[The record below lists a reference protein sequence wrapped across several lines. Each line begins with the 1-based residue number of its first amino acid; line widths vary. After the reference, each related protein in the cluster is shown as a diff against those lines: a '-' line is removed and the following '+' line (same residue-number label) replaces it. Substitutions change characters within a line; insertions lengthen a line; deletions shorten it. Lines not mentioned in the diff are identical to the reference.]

1 MTMSGYNEKEN
12 PQKRQTYDERRTDFY
27 VVLDFKKARAVRMV
41 QMEDADGDKGMCLVI
56 PMLKNGF
63 RKWGKNRF
71 RIILSARKSHRNENA
86 SHILVP
92 LVEEDVQRAMV
103 ATGVCNRYLHFA
115 PIFGDVVP
123 DITKIPM
130 PPKFFKNSYESLEIL
145 KHKTDN
151 PEQGITLDTQSADGK
166 IDNGVNK
173 KGKVSSIRQKMRD
186 KILSKTNNK
195 KEE

>member
-1 MTMSGYNEKEN
+1 MTMSEYNEKEN
-12 PQKRQTYDERRTDFY
+12 PKQQTYDERRTDFY
-27 VVLDFKKARAVRMV
+27 VVLDFKKARSVRMV

-56 PMLKNGF
+56 SMLKNGF
-63 RKWGKNRF
+63 RKWGKNRY
-71 RIILSARKSHRNENA
+71 RIILAARKSHRDENA
-86 SHILVP
+86 SHIVVP

-186 KILSKTNNK
+186 KILGKTNNK

>member
-1 MTMSGYNEKEN
+1 MTMSEYNEKNN
-12 PQKRQTYDERRTDFY
+12 PQKQLTHDERRTDFY
-27 VVLDFKKARAVRMV
+27 VVLDFKKARSVRMV

-71 RIILSARKSHRNENA
+71 RIIFAARKSHRDENA

-92 LVEEDVQRAMV
+92 LVEEDVHRAMV
-103 ATGVCNRYLHFA
+103 ATGVFNRYLHFA

-130 PPKFFKNSYESLEIL
+130 PPKFCKGSYGYLEML
-145 KHKTDN
+145 ERKTDN

-173 KGKVSSIRQKMRD
+173 KGKVSAIRQKMRE

>member
-1 MTMSGYNEKEN
+1 MSEYNEKEN
-12 PQKRQTYDERRTDFY
+12 PRLQTHVRGRTDFY
-27 VVLDFKKARAVRMV
+27 VVLDFKKARGVRMV

-71 RIILSARKSHRNENA
+71 RIIFAARKSHRDENA
-86 SHILVP
+86 SHVLVP
-92 LVEEDVQRAMV
+92 LVEDDVQRAMV
-103 ATGVCNRYLHFA
+103 ATGVFNRYLHSA
-115 PIFGDVVP
+115 PIIGDVVP

-130 PPKFFKNSYESLEIL
+130 PPKFSKNTYAYLETL
-145 KHKTDN
+145 EHKTDN

-166 IDNGVNK
+166 VDNGVNRK
-173 KGKVSSIRQKMRD
+173 DKVSAIRQKMRD

>member
-1 MTMSGYNEKEN
+1 MSEYNEKEN
-12 PQKRQTYDERRTDFY
+12 PRLQTYVRGRTDFY
-27 VVLDFKKARAVRMV
+27 VVLDFKKARGVRMV

-63 RKWGKNRF
+63 RKWGKNRY
-71 RIILSARKSHRNENA
+71 RIILAARKSHRDENA
-86 SHILVP
+86 SHVLVP
-92 LVEEDVQRAMV
+92 LVEDDVQRAMV
-103 ATGVCNRYLHFA
+103 ATGVFNRYLHSA
-115 PIFGDVVP
+115 PIIGDVVP

-130 PPKFFKNSYESLEIL
+130 PPKFSKNTYAYLETL
-145 KHKTDN
+145 EHKTDN

-166 IDNGVNK
+166 VDNGVNRK
-173 KGKVSSIRQKMRD
+173 DKVSTIRQKMRD

>member
-1 MTMSGYNEKEN
+1 MTMSEYNEKNN
-12 PQKRQTYDERRTDFY
+12 PQKQLTHDERRTDFY
-27 VVLDFKKARAVRMV
+27 VVLDFKKARSVRMV

-71 RIILSARKSHRNENA
+71 RIIFAARKTHRDENA

-92 LVEEDVQRAMV
+92 LVEEDVHRAMV
-103 ATGVCNRYLHFA
+103 ATGVFNRYIHFA

-130 PPKFFKNSYESLEIL
+130 PPKFCKGSYGYLEML
-145 KHKTDN
+145 ERKTDN

-173 KGKVSSIRQKMRD
+173 KGKVSAIRQKMRE

>member
-1 MTMSGYNEKEN
+1 MTMSEYNEKEK
-12 PQKRQTYDERRTDFY
+12 PRQQLMHDERRTDFY
-27 VVLDFKKARAVRMV
+27 VVLDFKKARSVRMV

-71 RIILSARKSHRNENA
+71 RIIFAARKSHRDENA

-92 LVEEDVQRAMV
+92 LVEEDVHRAMV
-103 ATGVCNRYLHFA
+103 ATGVFNRYLHFA

-130 PPKFFKNSYESLEIL
+130 PPKFCKGSYGYLEML
-145 KHKTDN
+145 ERKTDN

-173 KGKVSSIRQKMRD
+173 KGKVSAIRQKMRE

>member
-1 MTMSGYNEKEN
+1 MSEYNEKNN
-12 PQKRQTYDERRTDFY
+12 PQKQQTHDERRTDFY
-27 VVLDFKKARAVRMV
+27 VVLDFKKARSVRMV

-71 RIILSARKSHRNENA
+71 RIIFAARKTHRDENA
-86 SHILVP
+86 SHVLVP
-92 LVEEDVQRAMV
+92 LVEEDVHKAMV
-103 ATGVCNRYLHFA
+103 ATGVFNRYLHFA

>member
-1 MTMSGYNEKEN
+1 MSEYNEKNN
-12 PQKRQTYDERRTDFY
+12 PQKQQTHDERRTDFY

-41 QMEDADGDKGMCLVI
+41 QMEDADGDKGMCLAI

-71 RIILSARKSHRNENA
+71 RIIFAARKTHRDENA
-86 SHILVP
+86 SHVLVP
-92 LVEEDVQRAMV
+92 LVEEDVHKAMV
-103 ATGVCNRYLHFA
+103 ATGVFNRYLHFA

-186 KILSKTNNK
+186 KILGKTNK
-195 KEE
+195 KED

>member
-1 MTMSGYNEKEN
+1 MSEYNEKNN
-12 PQKRQTYDERRTDFY
+12 PQKQLTHDERRTDFY
-27 VVLDFKKARAVRMV
+27 VVLDFKKARSVRMV

-63 RKWGKNRF
+63 RKWGKNRY
-71 RIILSARKSHRNENA
+71 RIILAARKSHRDENA
-86 SHILVP
+86 SHVLIP
-92 LVEEDVQRAMV
+92 LVEEDVHRAMV
-103 ATGVCNRYLHFA
+103 ATGVFNRYLHFA

-130 PPKFFKNSYESLEIL
+130 PPKFCKGSYGYLEML
-145 KHKTDN
+145 ERKTDN
-151 PEQGITLDTQSADGK
+151 PEQGITLDIQSADGK

>member
-1 MTMSGYNEKEN
+1 MSEYNEKDN

-27 VVLDFKKARAVRMV
+27 VVLDFKKARGVRMV
-41 QMEDADGDKGMCLVI
+41 QMEDADGDKGMCRVI

-63 RKWGKNRF
+63 RKWAKNRF

>member
-1 MTMSGYNEKEN
+1 MSEYNEKNN
-12 PQKRQTYDERRTDFY
+12 PQKQQTHDERRTDFY
-27 VVLDFKKARAVRMV
+27 VVLDFKKARSVRMV

-71 RIILSARKSHRNENA
+71 RIIFAARKSHRDENA

-92 LVEEDVQRAMV
+92 LVEEDVHKAMV
-103 ATGVCNRYLHFA
+103 ATGVFNRYIHFA

-130 PPKFFKNSYESLEIL
+130 PPKFCKGSYGYLEML
-145 KHKTDN
+145 GRKTDN

-166 IDNGVNK
+166 IDNGVNR
-173 KGKVSSIRQKMRD
+173 KGKVSAIRQKMRD

>member
-1 MTMSGYNEKEN
+1 MSEYNEKNN
-12 PQKRQTYDERRTDFY
+12 PQKQLTHDERRTDFY
-27 VVLDFKKARAVRMV
+27 VVLDFKKARSVRMV
-41 QMEDADGDKGMCLVI
+41 QMEDADGDMGMCLVI

-71 RIILSARKSHRNENA
+71 RIIFAARKTHRDENA

-92 LVEEDVQRAMV
+92 LVEEDVHRAMV
-103 ATGVCNRYLHFA
+103 ATGVFNRYIHFA

>member
-1 MTMSGYNEKEN
+1 MTMSEYNEKEN
-12 PQKRQTYDERRTDFY
+12 AKQQTYDERRTDFY

-130 PPKFFKNSYESLEIL
+130 PPKFFKNSY
-145 KHKTDN
+145 
-151 PEQGITLDTQSADGK
+151 
-166 IDNGVNK
+166 
-173 KGKVSSIRQKMRD
+173 
-186 KILSKTNNK
+186 
-195 KEE
+195 

>member
-1 MTMSGYNEKEN
+1 MSEYNEKNN
-12 PQKRQTYDERRTDFY
+12 PQKRQTHDERRTDFY
-27 VVLDFKKARAVRMV
+27 VVLDFKKARGVRMV
-41 QMEDADGDKGMCLVI
+41 QMEDADGDMGMCLVI

>member
-1 MTMSGYNEKEN
+1 MSEYNEKDN
-12 PQKRQTYDERRTDFY
+12 PKQQTYERGRTDFY
-27 VVLDFKKARAVRMV
+27 VVLDFKKARGVRMV

-86 SHILVP
+86 SHVLVP
-92 LVEEDVQRAMV
+92 LVEDDVQRAMV
-103 ATGVCNRYLHFA
+103 ATGVFMRYLHSA
-115 PIFGDVVP
+115 PIIGDVVP

-130 PPKFFKNSYESLEIL
+130 PPKFSKNSYAYLETL
-145 KHKTDN
+145 EHKTDN

-166 IDNGVNK
+166 VDNGVNRK
-173 KGKVSSIRQKMRD
+173 DKVSAIRQKMRD

>member
-1 MTMSGYNEKEN
+1 MSEYKEKYN
-12 PQKRQTYDERRTDFY
+12 PQKQQTHDERRTDFY
-27 VVLDFKKARAVRMV
+27 VVLDFKKARGVRMV
-41 QMEDADGDKGMCLVI
+41 QMEDADGDKGMCLAI

-71 RIILSARKSHRNENA
+71 RIILAARKSHRDENA

-92 LVEEDVQRAMV
+92 LVEEDVHKAMV
-103 ATGVCNRYLHFA
+103 ATGVFNRYIHFA

-130 PPKFFKNSYESLEIL
+130 PPKFCKGSYGYLEML
-145 KHKTDN
+145 ERKTDN

-173 KGKVSSIRQKMRD
+173 KGKVSAIRQKMRD
-186 KILSKTNNK
+186 KILSKTNYK
-195 KEE
+195 KDE

>member
-1 MTMSGYNEKEN
+1 MSEYNEKEK
-12 PQKRQTYDERRTDFY
+12 PRQQLMHDERRTDFY
-27 VVLDFKKARAVRMV
+27 VVLDFKKARSVRMV

-63 RKWGKNRF
+63 RKWGKNRY
-71 RIILSARKSHRNENA
+71 RIILAARKSHRDENA
-86 SHILVP
+86 SHVLIP
-92 LVEEDVQRAMV
+92 LVEEDVHRAMV
-103 ATGVCNRYLHFA
+103 ATGVFNRYIHFA

-130 PPKFFKNSYESLEIL
+130 PPKFCKGSYGYLEML
-145 KHKTDN
+145 ERKTDN

-173 KGKVSSIRQKMRD
+173 KGKVSAIRQKMRE

>member
-1 MTMSGYNEKEN
+1 MTMSEYNEKNN
-12 PQKRQTYDERRTDFY
+12 PQKQLTHDERRTDFY
-27 VVLDFKKARAVRMV
+27 VVLDFKKARSVRMV

-71 RIILSARKSHRNENA
+71 RIIFAARKTHRDENA

-92 LVEEDVQRAMV
+92 LVEEDVHRAMV
-103 ATGVCNRYLHFA
+103 ATGVFNRYLHFA

-130 PPKFFKNSYESLEIL
+130 PPKFCKGSYGYLEML
-145 KHKTDN
+145 ERKTDN

-173 KGKVSSIRQKMRD
+173 KGKVSAIRQKMRE

>member
-1 MTMSGYNEKEN
+1 MSEYNEKNN
-12 PQKRQTYDERRTDFY
+12 PQKQQTHDERRTDFY
-27 VVLDFKKARAVRMV
+27 VVLDFKKARSVRMV

-71 RIILSARKSHRNENA
+71 RIIFAARKSHRDENA

-92 LVEEDVQRAMV
+92 LVEEDVHRAMV
-103 ATGVCNRYLHFA
+103 ATGVFNRYLHFA

-130 PPKFFKNSYESLEIL
+130 PPKFFNNSYESLEIL

-186 KILSKTNNK
+186 KILSKANNK

>member
-1 MTMSGYNEKEN
+1 MSEYNEKN
-12 PQKRQTYDERRTDFY
+12 KPQQQQNTRPRGQTDFY
-27 VVLDFKKARAVRMV
+27 VVIDFKKARGVRMV

-63 RKWGKNRF
+63 RKWGRNRY
-71 RIILSARKSHRNENA
+71 RIILAAMKSHRDENA
-86 SHILVP
+86 SHVLVP
-92 LVEEDVQRAMV
+92 QVEDDVQRAMV
-103 ATGVCNRYLHFA
+103 ATGIYNRYIYSA
-115 PIFGDVVP
+115 PIMGDVVP

-130 PPKFFKNSYESLEIL
+130 PPKFSKNSNAYAEMMA
-145 KHKTDN
+145 HKTDN

-166 IDNGVNK
+166 VDNGVNLD
-173 KGKVSSIRQKMRD
+173 GKVSAIRQKMRD

>member
-1 MTMSGYNEKEN
+1 MTMSEYNEKNN
-12 PQKRQTYDERRTDFY
+12 PQKQLTHDERRTDFY
-27 VVLDFKKARAVRMV
+27 VVLDFKKARSVRMV

-63 RKWGKNRF
+63 RKWGKNRY
-71 RIILSARKSHRNENA
+71 RIILAARKSHRDENA
-86 SHILVP
+86 SHVLIP
-92 LVEEDVQRAMV
+92 LVEEDVHRAMV
-103 ATGVCNRYLHFA
+103 ATGVFNRYIHFA

-186 KILSKTNNK
+186 KILGKTNK

>member
-1 MTMSGYNEKEN
+1 MNEYNEKEN

-27 VVLDFKKARAVRMV
+27 VVLDLKKARAVRMV

-151 PEQGITLDTQSADGK
+151 PEQGIILDTQSADGK

>member
-1 MTMSGYNEKEN
+1 MSEYNEKNN
-12 PQKRQTYDERRTDFY
+12 PQKQQTHDERRTDFY
-27 VVLDFKKARAVRMV
+27 VVLDFKKARSVRMV

-92 LVEEDVQRAMV
+92 LVEEDVHRAMV

-186 KILSKTNNK
+186 KILGKTNNK

>member
-1 MTMSGYNEKEN
+1 MSEYNEKNN
-12 PQKRQTYDERRTDFY
+12 PQKQLTHDERRTDFY
-27 VVLDFKKARAVRMV
+27 VVLDFKKARSVRMV

-71 RIILSARKSHRNENA
+71 RIIFAARKSHRDENA

-92 LVEEDVQRAMV
+92 LVEEDVHRAMV
-103 ATGVCNRYLHFA
+103 ATGVFNRYLHFA

-130 PPKFFKNSYESLEIL
+130 PPKFCKGSYGYLEML
-145 KHKTDN
+145 ERKTDN

-173 KGKVSSIRQKMRD
+173 KGKVSAIRQKMRE

>member
-1 MTMSGYNEKEN
+1 MSEYNEKNN
-12 PQKRQTYDERRTDFY
+12 PQKQLTHDERRTDFY
-27 VVLDFKKARAVRMV
+27 VVLDFKKARSVRMV

-71 RIILSARKSHRNENA
+71 RIIFAARKTHRDENA

-92 LVEEDVQRAMV
+92 LVEEDVHRAMV
-103 ATGVCNRYLHFA
+103 ATGVFNRYLHFA

-130 PPKFFKNSYESLEIL
+130 PPKFCKGSYGYLEML
-145 KHKTDN
+145 ERKTDN

-173 KGKVSSIRQKMRD
+173 KGKVSAIRQKMRE

>member
-1 MTMSGYNEKEN
+1 MSEYNKKDN
-12 PQKRQTYDERRTDFY
+12 PQKRQTHDERRTDFY
-27 VVLDFKKARAVRMV
+27 VVLDFKKARGVRMV
-41 QMEDADGDKGMCLVI
+41 QMEDADGDKGMCLAI

-71 RIILSARKSHRNENA
+71 RIIFAARKTHRDENA

-92 LVEEDVQRAMV
+92 LVEEDVHRAMV
-103 ATGVCNRYLHFA
+103 ATGVFNRYLHFA

-130 PPKFFKNSYESLEIL
+130 PPKFCKGSYGYLEML
-145 KHKTDN
+145 ERKTDN

-173 KGKVSSIRQKMRD
+173 KGKVSAIRQKMRD
-186 KILSKTNNK
+186 KILGKTNK

>member
-1 MTMSGYNEKEN
+1 MSEYNEKDN
-12 PQKRQTYDERRTDFY
+12 PQKRQTHDERRTDFY
-27 VVLDFKKARAVRMV
+27 VVLDVKKARSVRMV
-41 QMEDADGDKGMCLVI
+41 QLEDADCDKGMCLVI

-71 RIILSARKSHRNENA
+71 RIIFAARKSHRDENA
-86 SHILVP
+86 SHVLVP
-92 LVEEDVQRAMV
+92 LVEEDVHKAMV
-103 ATGVCNRYLHFA
+103 ATGVFNRYIHFA

-130 PPKFFKNSYESLEIL
+130 PPKFCKGSYGYLEML
-145 KHKTDN
+145 ERKTDN

-173 KGKVSSIRQKMRD
+173 KGKVSAIRQRMRD
-186 KILSKTNNK
+186 KILGKTNNK

>member
-1 MTMSGYNEKEN
+1 MSEYNEKDN

-27 VVLDFKKARAVRMV
+27 VVLDFKKARGVRMV
-41 QMEDADGDKGMCLVI
+41 QMEDADGDMGMCLAI

-71 RIILSARKSHRNENA
+71 RIIFAARKSHRDENA

-92 LVEEDVQRAMV
+92 LVEEDVHRAMV
-103 ATGVCNRYLHFA
+103 ATGVFNRYIHFA

-130 PPKFFKNSYESLEIL
+130 PPKFCKGSYGYLEML
-145 KHKTDN
+145 ERRTDN
-151 PEQGITLDTQSADGK
+151 PEQGITLDIQSADGK
-166 IDNGVNK
+166 VDNGVNK
-173 KGKVSSIRQKMRD
+173 KGKVSAIRQKMRD
-186 KILSKTNNK
+186 KILGKTNNK

>member
-1 MTMSGYNEKEN
+1 MTMSEYNEKNN
-12 PQKRQTYDERRTDFY
+12 PQKQLTHDERRTDFY
-27 VVLDFKKARAVRMV
+27 VVLDFKKARSVRMV

-71 RIILSARKSHRNENA
+71 RIIFAERKNHRDENA
-86 SHILVP
+86 SHLLIP
-92 LVEEDVQRAMV
+92 LVEEDVHKAMV
-103 ATGVCNRYLHFA
+103 ATGVFNRYIHFA

-130 PPKFFKNSYESLEIL
+130 PPKFCKGSYGYLEML
-145 KHKTDN
+145 ERKTDN

-173 KGKVSSIRQKMRD
+173 KGKVSAIRQKMRE

>member
-1 MTMSGYNEKEN
+1 MSEYNEKNN

-166 IDNGVNK
+166 VDNGVNRK
-173 KGKVSSIRQKMRD
+173 DKVSAIRQKMRD

>member
-1 MTMSGYNEKEN
+1 MTMSEYNEKNN
-12 PQKRQTYDERRTDFY
+12 PQKQLTHDERRTDFY
-27 VVLDFKKARAVRMV
+27 VVLDFKKARSVRMV

-63 RKWGKNRF
+63 RKWGKNRY
-71 RIILSARKSHRNENA
+71 RIILAARKSHRDENA
-86 SHILVP
+86 SHVLIP
-92 LVEEDVQRAMV
+92 LVEEDVHRAMV
-103 ATGVCNRYLHFA
+103 ATGVFNRYLHFA

-130 PPKFFKNSYESLEIL
+130 PPKFFLGSYGYLEML
-145 KHKTDN
+145 ERKTDN

-173 KGKVSSIRQKMRD
+173 KGKVSAIRQKMRD
-186 KILSKTNNK
+186 KILGKTNK

>member
-1 MTMSGYNEKEN
+1 MSEYNEKNN
-12 PQKRQTYDERRTDFY
+12 PQKQQTHDERRTDFY
-27 VVLDFKKARAVRMV
+27 VVLDFKKARSVRMV

-71 RIILSARKSHRNENA
+71 RIIFAARKTHRDENA
-86 SHILVP
+86 SHVLVP
-92 LVEEDVQRAMV
+92 LVEEDVHKAMV
-103 ATGVCNRYLHFA
+103 ATGVFNRYLHFA

-130 PPKFFKNSYESLEIL
+130 PPKFCKGSYGYLEML
-145 KHKTDN
+145 ERKTDN
-151 PEQGITLDTQSADGK
+151 PEQGITLDIQSADGK
-166 IDNGVNK
+166 VDNGVNK
-173 KGKVSSIRQKMRD
+173 KGKVSAIRQKMRD

>member
-1 MTMSGYNEKEN
+1 MSEYNEKEN
-12 PQKRQTYDERRTDFY
+12 QKQQTYDERRTDFY

-63 RKWGKNRF
+63 RKWGKNRY
-71 RIILSARKSHRNENA
+71 RIILAARKSHRDENA
-86 SHILVP
+86 SHVLVP
-92 LVEEDVQRAMV
+92 LVEDDVQRAMV

>member
-1 MTMSGYNEKEN
+1 MSEYNKKEN
-12 PQKRQTYDERRTDFY
+12 PKLQTHVRGRTDFY
-27 VVLDFKKARAVRMV
+27 VVLDFKKARGVRMV
-41 QMEDADGDKGMCLVI
+41 QMDDADGDKGMCLVI

-71 RIILSARKSHRNENA
+71 RLIFTARKSHRDENA

-130 PPKFFKNSYESLEIL
+130 PPKFCKGSYGYLEML
-145 KHKTDN
+145 ERNKTDN
-151 PEQGITLDTQSADGK
+151 PEQGITLDIQSADGK
-166 IDNGVNK
+166 VDNGVNK
-173 KGKVSSIRQKMRD
+173 KGKVSAIRQKMRD
-186 KILSKTNNK
+186 KILGKTNK

>member
-1 MTMSGYNEKEN
+1 MSEYNEKEK
-12 PQKRQTYDERRTDFY
+12 PQTRPTYDERRTDFY
-27 VVLDFKKARAVRMV
+27 VVLDFKKARGVRMV

-63 RKWGKNRF
+63 RKWGKNRY
-71 RIILSARKSHRNENA
+71 RIILSARKSHRDENA
-86 SHILVP
+86 SHVLVP
-92 LVEEDVQRAMV
+92 LVEDDVQRAMV
-103 ATGVCNRYLHFA
+103 ATGVFMRYLHSA
-115 PIFGDVVP
+115 PIIGDVVP

-130 PPKFFKNSYESLEIL
+130 PPKFSKNSYAYLETL
-145 KHKTDN
+145 EHKTDN

-166 IDNGVNK
+166 VDNGVNK
-173 KGKVSSIRQKMRD
+173 KGMVSSIRQKMRD